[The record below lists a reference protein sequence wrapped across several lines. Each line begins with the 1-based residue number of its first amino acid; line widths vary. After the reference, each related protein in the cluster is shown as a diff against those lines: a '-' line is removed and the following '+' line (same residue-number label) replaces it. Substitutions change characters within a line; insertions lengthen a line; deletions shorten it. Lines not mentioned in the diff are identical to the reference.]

1 MQVPGNSIGGFSRF
15 FPESRKSARK
25 GAEMQKMESGDCIF
39 RKPGYLIPR
48 NVEERKI
55 W

>member
-1 MQVPGNSIGGFSRF
+1 MQVPGNFLGGISRI
-15 FPESRKSARK
+15 FPEKRKFVRK
-25 GAEMQKMESGDCIF
+25 DAEMQKMESGDCIF

-48 NVEERKI
+48 NVEERNI

>member
-1 MQVPGNSIGGFSRF
+1 MQVPGDSIGGFSRI
-15 FPESRKSARK
+15 FPETSKFIRE
-25 GAEMQKMESGDCIF
+25 GAEMQKMASGDCIF
-39 RKPGYLIPR
+39 RKPVYLIPR

>member
-1 MQVPGNSIGGFSRF
+1 MHVPGDSLGGFSRI
-15 FPESRKSARK
+15 FPETRNFIRE
-25 GAEMQKMESGDCIF
+25 GAEMPKIESVDCIF